1 MARGKAHSPEVK
13 AQVMAALL
21 SGQGVNEVARQYNL
35 DTGTVSR
42 WKKQIPQEQL
52 QQVAAEKSVQLEE
65 MVFGYLTENFR
76 ALATGEQGFGYRGST
91 LHRVIPGFMAQ
102 GGDFT
107 HGDGTGGHSI
117 YGPVFADEN
126 FQLPHAGPGVV
137 SMANRGPG
145 TNGSQFF
152 ITLDATPWLDGKHVV
167 FGTVVEGME
176 VVQAVAATGSDT
188 GATTQPVVVADSGQ
202 L

>member
-1 MARGKAHSPEVK
+1 MPMTKLTPAAAVL
-13 AQVMAALL
+13 ALALL
-21 SGQGVNEVARQYNL
+21 TFLAPGPLTAPQAHADALPRVYL
-35 DTGTVSR
+35 D
-42 WKKQIPQEQL
+42 
-52 QQVAAEKSVQLEE
+52 
-65 MVFGYLTENFR
+65 LTIGGAPAGRVVIELRSDVVPRTAENFR

-167 FGTVVEGME
+167 FGTVVEGMD